1 MTTER
6 WTDNM
11 LDRLVGAVNALADL
25 SERNTRDI
33 SSLGQSVTRLTNVA
47 EQHQQNFE
55 VILTELQRQS
65 LEMREMQSDVREIQV
80 EVREIQV
87 EVRGLQ
93 TENRRILDQLINRG
107 DNQA

>member
-1 MTTER
+1 MTTQR

-11 LDRLVGAVNALADL
+11 LDRLVGTISALSDI
-25 SERNTRDI
+25 SEKNTRDI

-55 VILTELQRQS
+55 ALLTELQRQS
-65 LEMREMQSDVREIQV
+65 LEMREIQV

-93 TENRRILDQLINRG
+93 TENRRILDQLINRDG
-107 DNQA
+107 DQS

>member
-1 MTTER
+1 
-6 WTDNM
+6 M
-11 LDRLVGAVNALADL
+11 LDRLVGAVNALTDL

-65 LEMREMQSDVREIQV
+65 LEMREIHV
-80 EVREIQV
+80 EVREIQI

-93 TENRRILDQLINRG
+93 TENRRILDQLIDQNG
-107 DNQA
+107 DQL